1 MNKKGVSAKNYI
13 ITDIALKILSS
24 SYLKKSPAVA
34 PGTHPALF
42 INEYYIEMV

>member
-24 SYLKKSPAVA
+24 SYLKKVTSSRARYASCFV
-34 PGTHPALF
+34 
-42 INEYYIEMV
+42 YK